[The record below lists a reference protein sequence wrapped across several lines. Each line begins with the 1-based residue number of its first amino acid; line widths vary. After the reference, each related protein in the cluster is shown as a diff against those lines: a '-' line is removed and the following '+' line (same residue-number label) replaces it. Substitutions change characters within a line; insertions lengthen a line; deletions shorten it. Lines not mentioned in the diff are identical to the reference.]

1 MVEVHI
7 LPEQLDER
15 QEERGPQRKG
25 KTMSGGE
32 DYKAQRHLAIFFLSN
47 RFEINRKMLFPPKK
61 IIEYN

>member
-32 DYKAQRHLAIFFLSN
+32 DYKAQRHLAIFFSSAIDLKLTEKCS
-47 RFEINRKMLFPPKK
+47 FPQKK
-61 IIEYN
+61 